1 MNENENNSNLWGIL
15 NGKDSLKFE
24 VSIEGETFAYLAIGV
39 FVVGLVLIAI
49 SKAWPQ
55 KR

>member
-1 MNENENNSNLWGIL
+1 MNDNENTTNLWGIL
-15 NGKDSLKFE
+15 NGKDALKFE
-24 VSIEGETFAYLAIGV
+24 VSLEGETIAYLAVGV